1 MKRMKR
7 ALSLL
12 LTLVMVL
19 GCLSG
24 LTLTAN
30 AETVE
35 YDLWIGGL
43 QVTSD
48 NCRDVL
54 GDGTISYDPTTAT
67 LYLNN
72 AYVTSGTKSS
82 AVIYNDTGS
91 ALTIDV
97 TGVNQIGST
106 SYAPYGIKSDYRDF
120 HITGSGTL
128 NVYGSRTALISQA
141 GIVYFD
147 EPTGCTTANFTGGQY
162 GMRVASVYIGN
173 AKVRAESLCTDTD
186 RWETSTSV
194 CTYAGIC
201 AYSYGG
207 GSNPDTISVGN
218 VSGGTD
224 SVAELTAICE
234 AGAAADC
241 WALFAKGSI
250 RLADDEVFAS
260 PAGASVS
267 GTQGTS
273 VTVVDSSSARAQSVS
288 VKPRSLVPYDIETS
302 ELWINGVQV
311 TMQNKDSIPGLS
323 GCSFDEETNTLYL
336 SGNLTFNQAMPAS
349 VPDCAI
355 YSTLR
360 ELYIELASGCTV
372 TASGKDYGIVA
383 LDSEAVHIRG
393 GGSLDL
399 TADRAAI
406 LCDGSLFFDESDTTL
421 QPTATLSAG
430 LNAVR
435 AGNIYLWNVDLNA
448 ASTGTPGANDEI
460 SDFAAIAAANDAGNG
475 GVLQIGSN
483 DTAWKNNATVYAE
496 NADACAIYAQSSMD
510 LGSLDIL
517 LPERYLSYNSM
528 HHTLRDADTGSAATT
543 VSLRPAEEAIGT
555 TYDLW
560 VGGVQVCLAN
570 KNDVLGDGA
579 VRYDPATHT
588 LYLDNAEIL
597 SYYDSD
603 FYGDSHIFY
612 KESDA
617 LTIVLSGENAIGR
630 ENSGGQN
637 GEYGIQSLNADV
649 HVVGSGSLQIWY
661 MAFLGIECGYQN
673 SLYFDD
679 AVNRPTVTSRSGR
692 HGIHARNIYVERA
705 ELYVTCNAYLNND
718 GDATAILA
726 EGLSNDTAGGILQI
740 GRSTGDDNV
749 ILEAGVEEGGR
760 YAVYAKKQ
768 IVLQNNE
775 KIVTPEGGGIYNK
788 STVIDRYGATVLT
801 VRIEPHEPALD
812 VNGYNLWLNGARVT
826 DDNKDGLPGLEGCSF
841 DPSTNT
847 LYLTG
852 DAVIDQP
859 MILNNI
865 ACAVY
870 SALPDLYIELDD
882 DCYAQIAGYGNG
894 IYAASGCNVHIRGG
908 GTLSMYDIA
917 DTGIRCAGGGGKIY
931 FDGQDP
937 DVRPVVQIE
946 AGKCGLCANFIY
958 LWNVNL
964 EAVVTKSNYAANGDP
979 YSPIKALTYQYIAGN
994 AAHYDGGVVE
1004 IGSDTAGEEWKNN
1017 AVIYATCPYN
1027 YAIFARS
1034 IYGSSPAGAINL
1046 SAGERV
1052 WIPNNT
1058 NIVDSSGHGDAQGY
1072 HFRNTTTN
1080 KDCSTVYIAPSG
1092 EIPDAE
1098 IEYELWVNGVQVTGE
1113 NADFLPGMG
1122 GSYFDPVENT
1132 LHLSGRI
1139 TVNAAADG
1147 KPDAPIYTTMENLT
1161 IALDFGRA
1169 EIASEEHD
1177 YGIYSTRNLRIVGDG
1192 MLTVSKATKE
1202 GIHVGGT
1209 LTLDDPE
1216 CKPVVSAYARQY
1228 AVRTGSLVLKEG
1240 ELNAILLTADHT
1252 AGDDAA
1258 AANAA
1263 ILTGTMTVGTAS
1275 DLVSENNVTVF
1286 ASCDVSGGYGIYAK
1300 NSAQIVSSYV
1310 DVIKPVN
1317 YSWSS
1322 GSHYVRDGSGNPAR
1336 IVSIATKVYYD
1347 IEVDEG
1353 VENGVLE
1360 LLDHTDGRAFPGSTV
1375 TFRTV
1380 PEEGYRCEGVDIYY
1394 NDEASTTYTLT
1405 GNSFVMP
1412 SEDVYLTA
1420 TFYISGHAVNIA
1432 NLVGGT
1438 IQANCRLAD
1447 PNTRVEL
1454 TVTPDEGYRL
1464 VGGVTVTGES
1474 GNVIPS
1480 SYTWFTMPDEDVTVS
1495 AVFTKIDY
1503 SITINDG
1510 GYSYGH
1516 VVADRSTATIGDTVT
1531 LTLNMQAGY
1540 QLAYMTAEAP
1550 LIGETVNLKRTGD
1563 NTYQFT
1569 MPAAPVI
1576 IDARFEQ
1583 ATFAIDVAPM
1593 EHGSIRVQSDGQET
1607 TTARYEKT
1615 VSLTVLPDS
1624 GYELK
1629 SLRVT
1634 HNDDSHTEVNIYR
1647 ESRNHYYFYMP
1658 ASNVTITAVIGPVG
1672 ETITVNITG
1681 CGTVVPDKDVVPAG
1695 EPVTLTV
1702 TPEEGWELSSLQVFN
1717 SQSDELTVSE
1727 DYTFTMPNL
1736 PVTVEAVFVHVD
1748 HCYGDPVWTWDA
1760 NSATASFTCT
1770 VCGQEETAEATVT
1783 AQELPGQTD
1792 LTATVTFAG
1801 ETYTDT
1807 QTVYKTWNIYVGGV
1821 QITGRNYQDILGDGT
1836 TAYAPLTNTLT
1847 LTNAQIEVVKL
1858 ADEAFGIRYNENT
1871 NATTQL
1877 PLRIE
1882 LNGVN
1887 TITDAQPDEEVIGA
1901 YGICAFASSPGYIIT
1916 GTGSLDVTMQ
1926 ADKASV
1932 RYYGVHVRKAL
1943 TVDGASVKVHL
1954 SGTAASVGVDLV
1966 YNDSILHL
1974 VNGASVEISVGG
1986 HADTA
1991 ALASN
1996 RNVACLDVTA
2006 GCSFV
2011 ARSDNRAFHE
2021 FVSDHIE
2028 RVNLTDASKD
2038 CGVLVGEE
2046 NDRESAASWDENTAL
2061 SSYKYVAIPA
2071 IVRTVSF
2078 AAVEGGTAGMDRET
2092 VYDGQTVT
2100 LTATPNA
2107 GYTFSHYA
2115 VTDAQDQTVALRTEN
2130 SFVMPASD
2138 VTVTPSF
2145 LPIDYTV
2152 SVLEN
2157 ANGAVSV
2164 SGDPERAHVGD
2175 TITLTASPATGY
2187 VLQGY
2192 AVTDENNQ
2200 TVALAAEDSFVMPA
2214 CSVTVEAVFVLADYS
2229 VLFSDVTGGTADATP
2244 NPAHMGDTVTLT
2256 ADTAA
2261 GYRFNGFA
2269 VAEGSGQPV
2278 ALVTENT
2285 FVMPASDVTVMPL
2298 FTAIDYTIA
2307 VLPTSN
2313 GTVTV
2318 NKSTAHVNDEI
2329 VFTVTPAEGCALQKL
2344 IVYDFSYNTYPVTE
2358 NKLTMPA
2365 ANLIVVATFT
2375 DSAYSITIAG
2385 MQHGNVT
2392 ASQNTAAAGTRIT
2405 LTVTPES
2412 GYKLSSLTVTDGEG
2426 AALPVQ
2432 NNQFTMPASNV
2443 TVAAS
2448 FLATN
2453 PTLVYFVGNSLTLAG
2468 DIGINFYVQLNDVPQ
2483 NSAKIVFTWGKDQ
2496 TKTMRFS
2503 ELTADGSG
2511 RYKTF
2516 VQVAAAE
2523 MTDTVTAKLYDG
2535 ETLVAEQQYSVA
2547 QYARYVLGASD
2558 AALLPL
2564 VDNDQ
2569 EKVDSLRALCKAML
2583 IYGAKSQL
2591 QFKYNLY
2598 ALADQGLAYTIDD
2611 VGALG
2616 TTVFPDGFEA
2626 ACGIRYYGSSLV
2638 LETKTSYRLYFTVTD
2653 QAKLDAMTVKLG
2665 GDTLTYGTR
2674 DDYVYFE
2681 IPDIAAAYVF
2691 RDYTLTFGDIA
2702 VTANAGEY
2710 IINVLA
2716 GSDQTL
2722 KDVVK
2727 ALYWYSMAAKT
2738 YFDVE

>member
-1 MKRMKR
+1 MKQIKR
-7 ALSLL
+7 VLSLA
-12 LTLVMVL
+12 LTLVLVL

-24 LTLTAN
+24 LHLPVY
-30 AETVE
+30 AETV
-35 YDLWIGGL
+35 YDLWICGQ
-43 QVTSD
+43 QVTSENKD
-48 NCRDVL
+48 DVM
-54 GDGTISYDPTTAT
+54 GDGTVSFDPDSFT

-72 AYVTSGTKSS
+72 ASLTSGTKSS
-82 AVIYNDTGS
+82 AVIYNDS
-91 ALTIDV
+91 SQELIIDV
-97 TGVNQIGST
+97 SGESVVGAISAST
-106 SYAPYGIKSDYRDF
+106 PYGIRSDYRNF
-120 HITGSGTL
+120 RIRGSGTL
-128 NVYGSRTALISQA
+128 HVSGYYTGLISQTSY
-141 GIVYFD
+141 VYFD
-147 EPTGCTTANFTGGQY
+147 EPTGCTTVNVEGGQY
-162 GMRVASVYIGN
+162 GMRVGSVYLGN
-173 AKVRAESLCTDTD
+173 AKLSAVSWCSASDK
-186 RWETSTSV
+186 WENSTAV
-194 CTYAGIC
+194 CKYAAIC
-201 AYSYGG
+201 AYSYAGG
-207 GSNPDTISVGN
+207 EQPNTISVGN
-218 VSGGTD
+218 ISGGAD
-224 SVAELTAICE
+224 SVAELTAVCD

-241 WALFAKGSI
+241 WALYAKGSI
-250 RLADDEVFAS
+250 QLAEDELISLPNGGRVY
-260 PAGASVS
+260 
-267 GTQGTS
+267 GTEGES
-273 VTVVDSSSARAQSVS
+273 VTVLDSTDTRAVNVS
-288 VKPRSLVPYDIETS
+288 IRPRSLIPYDLES
-302 ELWINGVQV
+302 CDLWINGTQV

-323 GCSFDEETNTLYL
+323 GCSFDVETNTLRL
-336 SGNLTFNQAMPAS
+336 SGELTLDRSMPDGI
-349 VPDCAI
+349 PDCAI
-355 YSTLR
+355 YSTLP
-360 ELYIELASGCTV
+360 ELYIALESGSSV
-372 TASGKDYGIVA
+372 VSSGMQSGIVTDDDGNLHLRGSGA
-383 LDSEAVHIRG
+383 LQ
-393 GGSLDL
+393 L
-399 TADRAAI
+399 TCTDAAI
-406 LCDGSLFFDESDTTL
+406 RCDGSVFLDEEDTAL
-421 QPTATLSAG
+421 QPEVTLSAG
-430 LNAVR
+430 KNAIVAR
-435 AGNIYLWNVDLNA
+435 NVYLWNANLNA
-448 ASTGTPGANDEI
+448 AVTGTAGAEEEP
-460 SDFAAIAAANDAGNG
+460 SDYAAIRAVGEGQSD

-483 DTAWKNNATVYAE
+483 ESQWKNNATVYA
-496 NADACAIYAQSSMD
+496 AAPGGCGLFAQT
-510 LGSLDIL
+510 SLDISGAMQVR
-517 LPERYLSYNSM
+517 LPENYLPYNSGNN
-528 HHTLRDADTGSAATT
+528 TILDADTGSAATT
-543 VSLRPAEEAIGT
+543 VSLQPGAEPLST
-555 TYDLW
+555 TYEVW
-560 VGGVQVCLAN
+560 VGGVQVTLAN
-570 KNDVLGDGA
+570 RNDVLGDGT
-579 VRYDPATHT
+579 VRYDPSAHT
-588 LYLDNAEIL
+588 LYLDNTTIR
-597 SYYDSD
+597 SYYDSS
-603 FYGDSHIFY
+603 FYGNSHIFF
-612 KESDA
+612 KENA
-617 LTIVLSGENAIGR
+617 TLTLVLSGENVIGA
-630 ENSGGQN
+630 E
-637 GEYGIQSLNADV
+637 
-649 HVVGSGSLQIWY
+649 SGSVRSGDYGVNLNKGNLRIIGDGTLR
-661 MAFLGIECGYQN
+661 FENITLTGIECNYDGE
-673 SLYFDD
+673 LYFDD
-679 AVNRPTVTSRSGR
+679 PVNRPTVYISALRY
-692 HGIHARNIYVERA
+692 GIHAKNVYIDRA
-705 ELYVTCNAYLNND
+705 ELYINCNGHMSMDSEGNCRA
-718 GDATAILA
+718 AAIYA
-726 EGLSNDTAGGILQI
+726 QNTSNYGGTLRI
-740 GRSTGDDNV
+740 GKSTGEDNV
-749 ILEAGVEEGGR
+749 ILEATIGKQEDKF
-760 YAVYAKKQ
+760 YALYATTMLT
-768 IVLQNNE
+768 VTDTE
-775 KIVTPEGGGIYNK
+775 HIVTPEGGGISNNR
-788 STVIDRYGATVLT
+788 TVIDRYGAVAGT
-801 VRIEPHEPALD
+801 VRIEPQQAPAQVQSYDLWINGER
-812 VNGYNLWLNGARVT
+812 VNVN
-826 DDNKDGLPGLEGCSF
+826 NKDSLPGLGDCSF
-841 DPSTNT
+841 DPTTNT
-847 LYLTG
+847 LHLTG
-852 DAVIDQP
+852 EIALDRP
-859 MILNNI
+859 MVVNSI
-865 ACAVY
+865 ACAIY
-870 SALPDLYIELDD
+870 SKLPDLYIVLED
-882 DCYAQIAGYGNG
+882 DCVAEVTDHGYG
-894 IYAASGCNVHIRGG
+894 IFAASGCNVHIRGS
-908 GTLSMYDIA
+908 GTLQMYDI
-917 DTGIRCAGGGGKIY
+917 TGVGISCVGRGGKIY

-937 DVRPVVQIE
+937 DTQPTVEIE
-946 AGKCGLCANFIY
+946 AQQNALIANFIY
-958 LWNVNL
+958 LWNVKL
-964 EAVVTKSNYAANGDP
+964 QAVVTSDGLSSGKT
-979 YSPIKALTYQYIAGN
+979 PIKAVSYTYYTNVAV
-994 AAHYDGGVVE
+994 YDGGVIE
-1004 IGSDTAGEEWKNN
+1004 IGSDDPEETWKNN
-1017 AVIYATCPYN
+1017 AVIYATSPYAD
-1027 YAIFARS
+1027 AILAEYKL
-1034 IYGSSPAGAINL
+1034 YGSTVCAGSLTL

-1052 WIPNNT
+1052 WTPNNT
-1058 NIVDSSGHGDAQGY
+1058 SIERDVGGLY
-1072 HFRNTTTN
+1072 CYYFKNTTTGGH
-1080 KDCSTVYIAPSG
+1080 CATIYIAPSG
-1092 EIPDAE
+1092 EIPDTE
-1098 IEYELWVNGVQVTGE
+1098 IAYELWINGMQVTSE

-1122 GSYFDPVENT
+1122 GSYYDPLENT
-1132 LHLSGRI
+1132 LYLSGRI
-1139 TVNAAADG
+1139 TANGTADG
-1147 KPDAPIYTTMENLT
+1147 KPDAPIYTTMQDLT
-1161 IALDFGRA
+1161 IVLDFGRT
-1169 EIASEEHD
+1169 ELCSEEHN
-1177 YGIYSTRNLRIVGDG
+1177 YGIYATRNLRIIGGG
-1192 MLTVSKATKE
+1192 MLTVSNATKE

-1209 LTLDDPE
+1209 LMLEDPE
-1216 CKPVVSAYARQY
+1216 FAPSVNAYARQY
-1228 AVRTGSLVLKEG
+1228 AIRAGTLILKAC
-1240 ELNAILLTADHT
+1240 ELNAIVLSTNS
-1252 AGDDAA
+1252 AGDDSAVP
-1258 AANAA
+1258 NAA
-1263 ILTGTMTVGTAS
+1263 ILTNDLIVGSNSSA
-1275 DLVSENNVTVF
+1275 VFENNVTVY
-1286 ASCDVSGGYGIYAK
+1286 ASCDVHDGYAIYAK
-1300 NSAQIVSSYV
+1300 NSAQMLSDYV
-1310 DVIKPVN
+1310 EVIKPVSH
-1317 YSWSS
+1317 SWS
-1322 GSHYVRDGSGNPAR
+1322 GGHYVLDGNGDPAR
-1336 IVSIATKVYYD
+1336 IVSIAPRVYYY
-1347 IEVDEG
+1347 IEIDESVEGG
-1353 VENGVLE
+1353 VIE
-1360 LLDHTDGRAFPGSTV
+1360 LLEHTDGRAFPGSTV

-1454 TVTPDEGYRL
+1454 TVTPDEGYHW

-1510 GYSYGH
+1510 GFSYGH

-1540 QLAYMTAEAP
+1540 QLAYMTAKAP

-1695 EPVTLTV
+1695 ETVTLTV

-1836 TAYAPLTNTLT
+1836 TVYAPLTNTLT

-1954 SGTAASVGVDLV
+1954 PGTAASVGVDLV

-2152 SVLEN
+2152 TVLEN
-2157 ANGAVSV
+2157 ANGIVSV
-2164 SGDPERAHVGD
+2164 SGDPDRAHVGD

-2200 TVALAAEDSFVMPA
+2200 TVALATEDSFVMPA

-2307 VLPTSN
+2307 VLPVSN
-2313 GTVTV
+2313 GSVTV
-2318 NKSTAHVNDEI
+2318 NQATAHVGDEI
-2329 VFTVTPAEGCALQKL
+2329 VFIVTPDEGFALQTL
-2344 IVYDFSYNTYPVTE
+2344 TVYDFSYHTYELSDNTLV
-2358 NKLTMPA
+2358 MPA
-2365 ANLIVVATFT
+2365 ANLIVVATF
-2375 DSAYSITIAG
+2375 SAAPYSVSIAE
-2385 MQHGNVT
+2385 MQHGSVT
-2392 ASQNTAAAGTRIT
+2392 ASQNTAAAGSRVT
-2405 LTVTPES
+2405 LTVAPEN
-2412 GYKLSSLTVTDGEG
+2412 GYMLGSLTVTDAEG
-2426 AALPVQ
+2426 ASLPVQ

-2443 TVAAS
+2443 TVTAS
-2448 FLATN
+2448 FLAVN
-2453 PTLVYFVGNSLTLAG
+2453 PSVVYFVGNSLTLAG
-2468 DIGINFYVQLNDVPQ
+2468 DIGINFYVRLNDVPQ
-2483 NSAKIVFTWGKDQ
+2483 DSAKIVFTWGKDQ
-2496 TKTMRFS
+2496 TKTMQFS

-2547 QYARYVLGASD
+2547 QYARYILSAKD
-2558 AALLPL
+2558 EALLPL

-2569 EKVDSLRALCKAML
+2569 QKVEDLRAICKAML

-2616 TTVFPDGFEA
+2616 TTVFPDGFED

-2653 QAKLDAMTVKLG
+2653 QAKLDALTVKLG
-2665 GDTLTYGTR
+2665 GEPLTYGMR

-2691 RDYTLTFGDIA
+2691 KDYTLTFGDIA

-2710 IINVLA
+2710 VVNVLA

-2722 KDVVK
+2722 KDAVK

-2738 YFDVE
+2738 YFGVE